1 MFLAVGTRVVF
12 FRNRAKQIEIEGR
25 KDRGKE
31 DLGREIPISWERRG
45 AFDVSPFF
53 MAVDDSVEKRR

>member
-45 AFDVSPFF
+45 DVSPFF